1 MVDIPGLYFVIA
13 SGDQARF
20 VRPGPDNQPH
30 TIRHIDVDTLRT
42 RGSDPG
48 AAAERRAPAPG
59 EWIIL
64 LSEHIINDFTMDLF
78 SHLVVVAPA
87 ALLGELLAALD
98 EPTRDSVLG
107 TVEADLLNV
116 PDQALWP
123 HLCAW
128 LPPIAGP

>member
-1 MVDIPGLYFVIA
+1 MADRVRLIIWAWPHETRLIA
-13 SGDQARF
+13 
-20 VRPGPDNQPH
+20 
-30 TIRHIDVDTLRT
+30 T
-42 RGSDPG
+42 RDD
-48 AAAERRAPAPG
+48 EIEPG